1 MEDPYK
7 DEIVAKAA
15 SDSLKVLDMIMEI
28 IKKDRKAI
36 ECPDYQSFLRM
47 IHDPKY
53 ADIKK
58 ILDKT
63 KSEIIKNELDRQ
75 DLSKEILKQ
84 RNDIK
89 ERE

>member
-53 ADIKK
+53 AHIKE

-63 KSEIIKNELDRQ
+63 KAEIVKNDLDRKE
-75 DLSKEILKQ
+75 LKKEILKQ
-84 RNDIK
+84 KNDLK
-89 ERE
+89 K